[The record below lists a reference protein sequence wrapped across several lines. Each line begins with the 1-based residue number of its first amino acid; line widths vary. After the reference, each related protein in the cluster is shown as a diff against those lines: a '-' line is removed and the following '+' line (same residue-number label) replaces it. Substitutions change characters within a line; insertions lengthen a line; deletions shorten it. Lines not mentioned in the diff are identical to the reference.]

1 LKLPELKIAHLK
13 PRFPIIQGG
22 MAMRI
27 STGRLAGAVAREG
40 GIGLIAASGMTK
52 DELEEEIKIAREI
65 AGEDGI
71 IGINIMVAATQFTEV
86 TTWAME
92 AGIDVVIAGAGFTR
106 ELFSLGK
113 KYDVP
118 VVPIVSSIKAAKI
131 SERLGASAV
140 VVEGFEAGGHLAT
153 EVPTINLLKSIVGHV
168 NIPVI
173 GAGGVGDQDDFIK
186 ILESGVDGVQVATLF
201 SLTEESNADIRWKE
215 HVLNADKEDMLLI
228 KSPVGFP
235 GRAIKNTFLEKL
247 NDSPEEV
254 RPTCCDNCLKHC
266 SKEFCIIKALEN
278 ARLGDI
284 ENGLVFSGKY
294 FYKIKRL
301 LTVKEVFDILLKG
314 IDKC

>member
-1 LKLPELKIAHLK
+1 
-13 PRFPIIQGG
+13 
-22 MAMRI
+22 MRI

-294 FYKIKRL
+294 FYKIKSNL
-301 LTVKEVFDILLKG
+301 LHLPGQNSRSLA
-314 IDKC
+314 